1 MGKMPLLCYLLPRE
15 DREYTKCYPILSVG
29 TIHRLNNQFLMGN
42 FTGVP
47 IMNFIP
53 DWESDIVNKPG
64 LKLLRRKESSLEKKI
79 VSTKDFIQASQN
91 LVRKRN
97 VYRMRVVT

>member
-1 MGKMPLLCYLLPRE
+1 
-15 DREYTKCYPILSVG
+15 
-29 TIHRLNNQFLMGN
+29 
-42 FTGVP
+42 
-47 IMNFIP
+47 MNFIP

-64 LKLLRRKESSLEKKI
+64 LKLLRRKGSSLEKKI
-79 VSTKDFIQASQN
+79 VSTKDFIQASRN